1 LQDAKADSM
10 NRLMKDLAVDRA
22 QNPDA
27 ALLDQWE
34 AEEDEDQEG
43 EDIDIV
49 DRSKPF
55 CEDLDVGCLAHY
67 DDWLLKVVTNGLGSI
82 SMSPELGDTVRKI
95 SIGQGLVDIW

>member
-1 LQDAKADSM
+1 M

-27 ALLDQWE
+27 ALLDKWE

-49 DRSKPF
+49 DRSKWS
-55 CEDLDVGCLAHY
+55 LII
-67 DDWLLKVVTNGLGSI
+67 WLLNGLLTMNLGCCRRRTLARSI
-82 SMSPELGDTVRKI
+82 H
-95 SIGQGLVDIW
+95 

>member
-1 LQDAKADSM
+1 M

-27 ALLDQWE
+27 ALVDQWE

-55 CEDLDVGCLAHY
+55 CEDLDVGCLAHC
-67 DDWLLKVVTNGLGSI
+67 DDWFVKVTANGLGSI
-82 SMSPELGDTVRKI
+82 LMSPELDGTVRKI
-95 SIGQGLVDIW
+95 LIGQGLVDI